1 MKRIMLYCILIV
13 VILFTGC
20 GKETAEAPTTVQET
34 ILVTEESKEA
44 NSQQIEAIVQEFA
57 NAYFSADSDTMK
69 RHLSSSNKADF
80 TVYSEGEPSEVVVH
94 AIKGLDNAAKDI
106 VEKGYCSASVE
117 FKKSAD
123 SDYYLYLSITLIQ
136 EDEMWKISDYGL
148 EM

>member
-1 MKRIMLYCILIV
+1 MLSNSHHITQRNDTMKRIMLYCILIV

-106 VEKGYCSASVE
+106 VEKGIAAHLLNS
-117 FKKSAD
+117 KSPQTVT
-123 SDYYLYLSITLIQ
+123 I
-136 EDEMWKISDYGL
+136 ISTCL
-148 EM
+148 LL